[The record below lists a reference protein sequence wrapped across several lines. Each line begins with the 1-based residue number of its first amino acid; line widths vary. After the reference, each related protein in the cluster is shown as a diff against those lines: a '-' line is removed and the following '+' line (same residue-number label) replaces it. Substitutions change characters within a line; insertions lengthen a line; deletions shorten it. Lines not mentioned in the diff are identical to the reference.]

1 MKRIIP
7 CLLLENGGLVKTKQ
21 FGAPTYIGDPVNAV
35 KIFAEKGADE
45 LVLLDITTSKEGRE
59 PDFALIEEI
68 AGESFMPL
76 AYGGGIRDCE
86 SIRKIIRSGVE
97 KVIINSA
104 TASNIQ
110 LISDAADMVGS
121 QSVVAAIDVKKPL
134 IGDYRCFSHS
144 GSQKLADD
152 PIILARKLEAAG
164 AGEIMINNISRDGMM
179 TGYDIA
185 LIEMLRQAVSVPLIV
200 CGGAGQISDLY
211 AAFNAGADGAAA
223 GSLFVFHG
231 KHKAVLISCASYF
244 DDKPA

>member
-7 CLLLENGGLVKTKQ
+7 CLLLENGGLVKTTQ

-45 LVLLDITTSKEGRE
+45 LVLLDITTSKEGRQ

-104 TASNIQ
+104 SASNFQ

-121 QSVVAAIDVKKPL
+121 QSVVAAIDVKNHL
-134 IGDYRCFSHS
+134 
-144 GSQKLADD
+144 LA
-152 PIILARKLEAAG
+152 
-164 AGEIMINNISRDGMM
+164 
-179 TGYDIA
+179 TIA
-185 LIEMLRQAVSVPLIV
+185 VSAIQAVK
-200 CGGAGQISDLY
+200 
-211 AAFNAGADGAAA
+211 N
-223 GSLFVFHG
+223 
-231 KHKAVLISCASYF
+231 
-244 DDKPA
+244 